1 LVIPAPQRRQ
11 LGLEAGDEVILT
23 IEDNELRVSSLRH
36 RVERVQALVR
46 KHNPR
51 EEKLSEALIR
61 DRRAEAAKG

>member
-1 LVIPAPQRRQ
+1 MVIPAPQRRQ

-51 EEKLSEALIR
+51 GEKLSEALIR
-61 DRRAEAAKG
+61 DRRVEAAKG

>member
-1 LVIPAPQRRQ
+1 MVIPAPQRRQ

-36 RVERVQALVR
+36 RLERVQALVR

-51 EEKLSEALIR
+51 GEKLSEALIR
-61 DRRAEAAKG
+61 DRRVEAAKG

>member
-51 EEKLSEALIR
+51 GEKLSEALIR
-61 DRRAEAAKG
+61 DRRVEAAKG